1 MANIQEIARLA
12 GVSTATISRVIN
24 GHPHVSEST
33 RKKVIELIE
42 QLDYVPNGNAISLK
56 KGATCLIGIV
66 AVAFNPLLIRFMQA
80 FTQSAEKHGF
90 NITLFIT
97 NGQAEKE
104 LVALEMLKRKQLDAI
119 VCVLRSNEWNVIE
132 SYTKYGPIVTWQRL
146 ENSNIPSVFMDQ
158 YEAYCTGLEHL
169 YSKGYRKILSIY
181 PMPNGLNTKE
191 RMRAHS
197 DFVLKYGIPA
207 EKFPVFQGKTLVR
220 DGEELARWWISQ
232 INRPDAV
239 FCANDEV
246 AAGFITV
253 IRRLGFSVP
262 GDVGIIGFDNT
273 EVAHLLDLTTIH
285 YPVDQQAENA
295 FTIIQNMIDTTTKE
309 LIPLNYT
316 LVERQS
322 T

>member
-42 QLDYVPNGNAISLK
+42 QLDYVPNGNAITLK

-97 NGQAEKE
+97 NGQVEKE
-104 LVALEMLKRKQLDAI
+104 MVALEMLKRKQLDAI
-119 VCVLRSNEWNVIE
+119 VCVLRSNEWKVIE

-146 ENSNIPSVFMDQ
+146 ENSYIPSVFMDQ
-158 YEAYCTGLEHL
+158 YEAYRIGLEHL
-169 YSKGYRKILSIY
+169 YLKGYREILSVY
-181 PMPNGLNTKE
+181 PISNGLNTKE
-191 RMRAHS
+191 RMRAYA
-197 DFVLKYGIPA
+197 DFITKY
-207 EKFPVFQGKTLVR
+207 KLTVDFPNFQDKIYVR
-220 DGEELARWWISQ
+220 DGEELAKWWIAQ
-232 INRPDAV
+232 TNRPDAI

-246 AAGFITV
+246 AAGFIAEL
-253 IRRLGFSVP
+253 RRSKFSVP

-273 EVAHLLDLTTIH
+273 EVAHLFDLTTIH

-295 FTIIQNMIDTTTKE
+295 FTIIQNMLDTTTKE
-309 LIPLNYT
+309 LIPLKYT